1 MNKEG
6 GNMLYEINEMIDEI
20 WIFLKEG
27 RKVSTQFC
35 IIEES
40 HPCYCRI
47 ETTELLDGEQLLIG
61 IPGDGSIGIIDITNH
76 CDYEE
81 IRHFLNEYISENVI
95 KSRKY
100 RIRSWYKHCLEHKYR
115 YYYLKDKASFNMTI

>member
-81 IRHFLNEYISENVI
+81 IRHFLSEYISENVI
-95 KSRKY
+95 KSRSIGFD
-100 RIRSWYKHCLEHKYR
+100 RGISIVWNINT
-115 YYYLKDKASFNMTI
+115 SIII

>member
-47 ETTELLDGEQLLIG
+47 ETTELLDGEQL
-61 IPGDGSIGIIDITNH
+61 
-76 CDYEE
+76 
-81 IRHFLNEYISENVI
+81 
-95 KSRKY
+95 
-100 RIRSWYKHCLEHKYR
+100 
-115 YYYLKDKASFNMTI
+115 YYTAFF